1 MSYANFSLAKTD
13 IIKQIGYFPA
23 FLIPAI
29 DQHAASQQ
37 RLGSAPRRP
46 PLGGWDANA
55 SAQDLGASAPVEQRE
70 SAVLGVPPMSNFR
83 KKAPS
88 LYGGVSKDTA
98 SHIPYEHQ
106 IISDSSPIYRSLTQQ
121 TLFAYINNP
130 LPAVFKEKLF
140 IALSRYCGV
149 EYFTIC
155 HSCSLYSL
163 GLSAAEILELRHL
176 KYPQSEAEAIA
187 ELQNLKEK
195 WETDWQHNSHLT
207 ACLLHCANFI
217 FLQPEKAV
225 DFSADLKQLIGNV
238 RYHYLIV
245 LLGYIKLCHQWVK
258 NHPQISHR
266 DDRRSQLY
274 LGSLLLEETKLANF
288 FQNKTASSPT
298 PAISPSTT
306 RSPLSTQLAAKN
318 GELATQIAHLKLDR
332 KILEFDLEQKERLTI
347 AVAKDLGELVLHN
360 TKLAELEAKLKSTLE
375 ATNTGT
381 WNWDLVTNKID
392 LCQRSRAILGLND
405 FDGSYLNFLQAIHLN
420 ERESIDLE
428 AARAIQNHRDLNL
441 KCRVIRPCCQEALI
455 CIKGRLHY
463 NYEGQPASITGIL
476 TEIPLELSQP
486 KAIESQSQAAVLT
499 TTQFK
504 AIADVLPYYLLVV
517 DAKTE
522 KILLLNTLFAKS
534 LQISNSEAI
543 GKSYSECFDSKY
555 AERIAWH
562 HQQAISGDRVLRMQE
577 KVTLADGIHYLD
589 TTIAPLHDP
598 AGEVYALLHT
608 SNEIPDLA
616 ATQEVLSQ
624 RTIQLEA
631 ANRELESFSY
641 SVSHDLQAP
650 LRVINGFSQVL
661 WENYQSNLD
670 DRGQHYLQRIRANSE
685 RMSNLIDALLQLS
698 RVTRSQ
704 MKSVKVNLS
713 AIATDIV
720 EELRIEDPER
730 QVEVQIAPNLETKGD
745 PQLLRIVLSNLLNN
759 AWKYTSGRSQAT
771 IEFNTLASDERQTTY
786 YVKDNGAG
794 FNLEYADK
802 LFTPFQRL
810 HSQAEFP
817 GTGIG
822 LATVQR
828 IIYRHGGKVWAEGE
842 CDRGATIYFSL

>member
-1 MSYANFSLAKTD
+1 MSHANSSLTKTE
-13 IIKQIGYFPA
+13 IIKRIGYFPA

-29 DQHAASQQ
+29 D
-37 RLGSAPRRP
+37 
-46 PLGGWDANA
+46 
-55 SAQDLGASAPVEQRE
+55 
-70 SAVLGVPPMSNFR
+70 
-83 KKAPS
+83 
-88 LYGGVSKDTA
+88 
-98 SHIPYEHQ
+98 
-106 IISDSSPIYRSLTQQ
+106 SSPIYRSLTQR
-121 TLFAYINNP
+121 TLFAYLNNP
-130 LPAVFKEKLF
+130 LPAVFKEQLF
-140 IALSRYCGV
+140 IALSRYYGV

-155 HSCSLYSL
+155 HSCTLYSL
-163 GLSAAEILELRHL
+163 GLSAAEILELGNL
-176 KYPQSEAEAIA
+176 KYPQTEAEAIA
-187 ELQNLKEK
+187 ELQSLKEK
-195 WETDWQHNSHLT
+195 WEPDWQDNSSLT
-207 ACLLHCANFI
+207 TCLLHCANFI
-217 FLQPEKAV
+217 FLHPEKAV
-225 DFSADLKQLIGNV
+225 DFSADLKQLIGTV
-238 RYHYLIV
+238 RYYYLLV

-258 NHPQISHR
+258 NHPEISHR

-288 FQNKTASSPT
+288 FQNKTAPT
-298 PAISPSTT
+298 PTISLSTM
-306 RSPLSTQLAAKN
+306 RSPRQTKLAASN
-318 GELATQIAHLKLDR
+318 GELATQIAHLKLDH
-332 KILEFDLEQKERLTI
+332 KIIEFDLEQKERPTI
-347 AVAKDLGELVLHN
+347 AVAKNLGELVLQS
-360 TKLAELEAKLKSTLE
+360 TKLAELEAKLRLTLE

-381 WNWDLVTNKID
+381 WNWNLVTNKID
-392 LCQRSRAILGLND
+392 LCQHSRAILGLDN
-405 FDGSYLNFLQAIHLN
+405 FDGRYLEFLQAIHPD

-441 KCRVIRPCCQEALI
+441 KYHVIRGDRQPVLI
-455 CIKGRLHY
+455 QAKGKLQY
-463 NYEGQPASITGIL
+463 DSSGQPSRITGIL
-476 TEIPLELSQP
+476 TEITPAELAQSKAVEERSPNTIPDTLQLE
-486 KAIESQSQAAVLT
+486 
-499 TTQFK
+499 

-522 KILLLNTLFAKS
+522 KILLINSLLAKS
-534 LQISNSEAI
+534 IGISNSEAI
-543 GKSYSECFDSKY
+543 GKSCAECFDSEY
-555 AERIAWH
+555 AERITRH
-562 HQQAISGDRVLRMQE
+562 HQQAISSDRVLHTQE

-589 TTIAPLHDP
+589 TTIAPLQNA
-598 AGEVYALLHT
+598 AGEVYALLYT
-608 SNEIPDLA
+608 SSEIPDLA

-650 LRVINGFSQVL
+650 LRVINGFSEVL
-661 WENYQSNLD
+661 WENYQTSLD
-670 DRGQHYLQRIRANSE
+670 DRAQHYLQRIQANSE

-704 MKSVKVNLS
+704 MKSLRINLS
-713 AIATDIV
+713 AIASDIV
-720 EELRIEDPER
+720 EELKLEYPER
-730 QVEVQIAPNLETKGD
+730 QVEVQIAPNLETTGD

-759 AWKYTSGRSQAT
+759 AWKYTSMRSQAK
-771 IEFNTLASDERQTTY
+771 IEFGTLAADERQTTY